1 MVRKVSQFLLLV
13 LLLAPVAL
21 EAQSRGP
28 DFQPH
33 SASPSETSEQQQR
46 VFLGTMQ
53 AIRDYSLSVPGD
65 SLLWE
70 MAIQGLIH
78 ELDDPYAVVL
88 SREEVEVFEE
98 ETTGNYA
105 GIGVQISELNE
116 AVTITAVFPRT
127 PADQAGLIVGDRIVG
142 VNEDSA
148 EGWTVSD
155 ASDRIRGEP
164 GTTVEVVILRDGIPD
179 PIRFPIER
187 DQVHIP
193 SVIADVIFDDIGY
206 IHLNRV
212 ARGSAAEMDSV
223 LTELSDMRG
232 IIVDLR
238 RNPGG
243 YLDESLEM
251 ADLFLDPGSV
261 LVRTKNRDP
270 RRAGSN
276 AMREE
281 SGVARTQPRLTNKPI
296 VILVDRF
303 TASAAEIVAGALQDH
318 DRALVIGERTFGK
331 GLVQTV
337 IPLPEGRQLRI
348 TTGEWFTPLG
358 RSLHRPR
365 DREGRLLEEE
375 STEEVERFESQ
386 GGREL
391 LGGGG
396 VFPDLR
402 INADTLTA
410 NEQELL
416 RAAAREEI
424 LLGLRINELA
434 FKAAQRALNAADP
447 VAAAEVR
454 DDEFQAFLD
463 GLVAEGLPAEVLAPQ
478 DARDYLRWQ
487 VKDVLYVRLG
497 AEGRSAEIKSERD
510 PVLTEA
516 IRLVNQSRTLTD
528 LFSLAGP
535 QPREINREIRPS
547 SSPEK

>member
-1 MVRKVSQFLLLV
+1 MIRTVAPFLFLIS
-13 LLLAPVAL
+13 LLAPLSA
-21 EAQSRGP
+21 EAQSRE
-28 DFQPH
+28 DARFVPH
-33 SASPSETSEQQQR
+33 TGSSEQR
-46 VFLGTMQ
+46 VFLGALQ
-53 AIRDYSLSVPGD
+53 AIRDYSLSAPGD

-70 MAIQGLIH
+70 MAIQGLIR

-88 SREEVEVFEE
+88 SPREVEEFQE

-116 AVTITAVFPRT
+116 AVTITAVFRGT
-127 PADQAGLIVGDRIVG
+127 PAEQAGLVVGDRIVG
-142 VNEDSA
+142 VDQDSA
-148 EGWTVSD
+148 EGWSVSD
-155 ASDRIRGEP
+155 ASDRIRGEA

-179 PIRFPIER
+179 PIRMPIQR

-193 SVIADVIFDDIGY
+193 SVEADVIFDDIGY
-206 IHLNRV
+206 IHLDRV
-212 ARGSAAEMDSV
+212 TRGSAAEMDSV
-223 LTELSDMRG
+223 LTLLKDTRG
-232 IIVDLR
+232 IIIDVR

-261 LVRTKNRDP
+261 LVKTTNRDP
-270 RRAGSN
+270 RRGAGA

-281 SGVARTQPRLTNKPI
+281 SGVARTQPRLPGKP
-296 VILVDRF
+296 VVVLVDRF

-348 TTGEWFTPLG
+348 TTGEWYTPLG

-375 STEEVERFESQ
+375 QEADIPRFQSQ

-396 VFPDLR
+396 VFPD
-402 INADTLTA
+402 ISIDADTLTE
-410 NEQELL
+410 NEQEML
-416 RAAAREEI
+416 RAAAREEVLI
-424 LLGLRINELA
+424 GLRINELA
-434 FKAAQRALNAADP
+434 FQAAQRALETDDP
-447 VAAAEVR
+447 AGTAHVTDA
-454 DDEFQAFLD
+454 EFQGLLQ
-463 GLVAEGLPAEVLAPQ
+463 GLVEEGLPAEVLEPE
-478 DARDYLRWQ
+478 DAQDYLRWR

-497 AEGRSAEIKSERD
+497 AHGRATEVKVERD
-510 PVLTEA
+510 PVLAQA
-516 IRLVNQSRTLTD
+516 IRLMDQARTLND
-528 LFSLAGP
+528 LFTLAGP
-535 QPREINREIRPS
+535 HPRQIERTPGG
-547 SSPEK
+547 